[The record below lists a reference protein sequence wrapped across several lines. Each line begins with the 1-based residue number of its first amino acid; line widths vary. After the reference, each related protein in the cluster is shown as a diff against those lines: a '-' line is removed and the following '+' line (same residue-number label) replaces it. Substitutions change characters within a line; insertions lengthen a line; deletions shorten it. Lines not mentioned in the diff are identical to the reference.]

1 MLMRRRTL
9 LGLLYLASE
18 PLARTKLVKLA
29 FLLRQEEA
37 AALPAFYDFVPFKFG
52 AFSFV
57 LYRDVAALLN
67 QGLLAEEGQRWSI
80 AAKSRDSVGRS
91 VRDLPR
97 PVLEALERT
106 VARYGA
112 MPVEELLRLTY
123 SRYPEYAARSER
135 TDIPTAA
142 PAARSFPAL
151 AVYTCGYQGGSVD
164 AFFGRLLRAGIQAII
179 DVRFNPV
186 SRNYGFARKSMSAI
200 AADLGMEYS
209 HRPELGIPPERRRNL
224 DEAGARESLLDWY
237 RDEFLPGS
245 AQAVELVADEV
256 KRRPA
261 VLVCMETDARC
272 CHRSRLA
279 EAVGGRTGLPVR
291 HL

>member
-1 MLMRRRTL
+1 MLVRRRIL
-9 LGLLYLASE
+9 LGLMHLAGE

-29 FLLRQEEA
+29 FLLSQEEA
-37 AALPAFYDFVPFKFG
+37 GTLPAFYDFVPFKFG

-67 QGLLAEEGQRWSI
+67 QGFLAEDGQRWSL
-80 AAKSRDSVGRS
+80 AAARRDSVGRS
-91 VRDLPR
+91 VRDLPGAI
-97 PVLEALERT
+97 LGALERT

-123 SRYPEYAARSER
+123 SRYPEYAVRSER
-135 TDIPTAA
+135 TDIPAA
-142 PAARSFPAL
+142 AGAARPRAEI

-164 AFFGRLLRAGIQAII
+164 AFFGRLLQAGIETII

-186 SRNYGFARKSMSAI
+186 SRNYGLARKSMSAI
-200 AADLGMEYS
+200 AADLGIEYA

-224 DEAGARESLLDWY
+224 DEAGAREGLLDWY
-237 RDEFLPGS
+237 RDEFLPGK
-245 AQAVELVADEV
+245 AEAVELVAEEL

-261 VLVCMETDARC
+261 ALVCMEADVRC
-272 CHRSRLA
+272 CHRGRLA
-279 EAVGGRTGLPVR
+279 EAVAERAGLPVK